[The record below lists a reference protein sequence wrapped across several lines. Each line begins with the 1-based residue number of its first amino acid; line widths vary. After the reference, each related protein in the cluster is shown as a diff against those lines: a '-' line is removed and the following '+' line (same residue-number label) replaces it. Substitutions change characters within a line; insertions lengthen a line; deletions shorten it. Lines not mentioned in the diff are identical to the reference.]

1 MSGLQ
6 EFNKK
11 YINKINNVLEN
22 QPEFVKGFVNYM
34 SDVALTTKYAYMHDV
49 INFIKK
55 VDKPVES
62 LTFEDFSNYI
72 SGLEYKENGD
82 PVTSSYRIA
91 VYSALKKFNEYL
103 YATKRISEN
112 YMLYIKRPKPV
123 ESQTTIKKKKK
134 GFLTK
139 KEITKY
145 IQTVEQNEVNEYRQ
159 VGQIWNKR
167 DLVIIK
173 IFLNTG
179 VRCSALSKL
188 DKESID
194 FRNKTLIVTDKGNQV
209 KTYDLSDDTLYELKE
224 WLYVRNEKIKDND
237 AALFISNRKRRMD
250 TTSIYNVV
258 KKYSKGIK
266 DKNIT
271 PHKLRATYGTQLYNE
286 TGDIYFVQDCMGHK
300 DPKTTELYVRGK
312 KQNLKKASDIMS
324 KIVV

>member
-22 QPEFVKGFVNYM
+22 QPEFIKGFVNYM

-123 ESQTTIKKKKK
+123 ESQTTISKREK

>member
-22 QPEFVKGFVNYM
+22 QPEFIKGFVNYM

-123 ESQTTIKKKKK
+123 ESQTTIAKREK